1 MGDIAS
7 NPAQVERDLHAGS
20 EVRCSPP
27 SAVSA
32 ADIALSAAELRQQHT
47 GGGSLADSVR
57 SDRLADAVER
67 ALADLGELTRTR
79 TRTRTRT

>member
-27 SAVSA
+27 SAVDPNQTCA
-32 ADIALSAAELRQQHT
+32 ADIALSAADVRYCPPSAAELRQQHT

-57 SDRLADAVER
+57 SDRL
-67 ALADLGELTRTR
+67 
-79 TRTRTRT
+79 